1 MNQTQHAAP
10 GPLDAIAPEAWAL
23 DPRITF
29 LNHGSFGACPR
40 AVLAAQDELRRR
52 LEADPV
58 RFFTREA
65 PPLVD
70 AAREA
75 LARLVGAE
83 PEDLVFVRNA
93 TSGVAAVLRSLRL
106 GPGDEVLVT
115 DHGYNACRC
124 AAELAA
130 GQAGA
135 RVVVASVPVTL
146 ADEGDKPHFASP
158 RETLPEGRQ
167 AKWDSSPVAD
177 LVVEA
182 ILAAVTPRTRL
193 AIVDHITSPT
203 AIVLPIGRIVAELD
217 SRGVDT
223 LVDGAH
229 APGMATLD
237 LEAIGAAYY
246 TGNLHKWLCAPK
258 GAGFL
263 QVRRDRHEGLHPA
276 VVSHGYNVRRPGRS
290 RLHDE
295 FDWTGTDDLTP
306 WLCVPAAIDFLE
318 GLLPGGLGAL
328 MARNRAL
335 AVHARR
341 VLCEALGGSPLCPEE
356 MLGSMAAVRL
366 PDEVG
371 PAAMDWGSSPTPA
384 HPLHTALLERHGIEV
399 PVYHWPG
406 PPRQILRVSAQAY
419 NSPPQYE
426 RLARAVSE
434 MF

>member
-1 MNQTQHAAP
+1 MGRMNQTQHPAP
-10 GPLDAIAPEAWAL
+10 GPLDAIAPGAWAL
-23 DPRITF
+23 DPGITF

-40 AVLAAQDELRRR
+40 AVLAEQDELRRR

-75 LARLVGAE
+75 LARLVGADA
-83 PEDLVFVRNA
+83 EDLVFVRNA

-106 GPGDEVLVT
+106 APGDEILVT

-135 RVVVASVPVTL
+135 AVAVAGVPAPV
-146 ADEGDKPHFASP
+146 ESP
-158 RETLPEGRQ
+158 AQ
-167 AKWDSSPVAD
+167 
-177 LVVEA
+177 VVEA

-193 AIVDHITSPT
+193 AVVDHITSPT
-203 AIVLPIGRIVAELD
+203 AVVLPIGRIVAELD
-217 SRGVDT
+217 RRGVDT

-229 APGMATLD
+229 APGMAPLD
-237 LEAIGAAYY
+237 LRDIGAAYY
-246 TGNLHKWLCAPK
+246 TGNCHKWLCAPK

-263 QVRRDRHEGLHPA
+263 HVRRDRQEGIHPA
-276 VVSHGYNVRRPGRS
+276 VVSHGYNVRRPRRS

-306 WLCVPAAIDFLE
+306 WLCVPAAIGFLD
-318 GLLPGGLGAL
+318 GLLPGGLPAL
-328 MARNRAL
+328 MARNHAL

-366 PDEVG
+366 PDERG

-384 HPLHTALLERHGIEV
+384 HPLHTALLERCGIEV
-399 PVYHWPG
+399 PVYHWPA
-406 PPRQILRVSAQAY
+406 PPRQVLRASAQAY

-426 RLARAVSE
+426 RLARAVRE
-434 MF
+434 LL